1 MRGARRAHGPGQTKM
16 TADFSELRVK
26 MVDGQIRTT
35 DVTSLPLLSAMLT
48 VPREVFVPDSR
59 KGLAYIDENI
69 LISEKAGPGAR
80 YLMKPSP
87 FAKLVQL
94 AEIGPNDKVLDV
106 GTGTG
111 YSAAILSRLAK
122 SVVALESDDSLA
134 GKAEATLASLGC
146 DNVSVVRGDLK
157 AGHKAGAHYDVII
170 VEGSVEE
177 LPETLTEQ
185 LAEDGRLVVV
195 EGDGG
200 GAIARIYLKSNGVA
214 TGRRAFN
221 AAVRPLPG
229 FERAPA
235 FEF

>member
-1 MRGARRAHGPGQTKM
+1 M

-26 MVDGQIRTT
+26 MVDGQLRTT
-35 DVTSLPLLSAMLT
+35 DVTSLPLLTAMLS
-48 VPREVFVPDSR
+48 VPREAFVPENCRS
-59 KGLAYIDENI
+59 LAYIDRNL
-69 LISEKAGPGAR
+69 LISGESGQGAR

-106 GTGTG
+106 GAGTG
-111 YSAAILSRLAK
+111 YSAAVLSKLAQ
-122 SVVALESDDSLA
+122 SVVALESDISLA
-134 GKAEATLASLGC
+134 DKAESTLADLGY

-157 AGHKAGAHYDVII
+157 AGHEAGGPYDAIV

-177 LPETLTEQ
+177 LPEALLAQ
-185 LAEDGRLVVV
+185 LAENGRLVVV
-195 EGDGG
+195 EGHGNAG
-200 GAIARIYLKSNGVA
+200 VARIYLKSNGVA
-214 TGRRAFN
+214 TGRRVFN
-221 AAVRPLPG
+221 AAVKPLPG